1 MSSGKL
7 SGKQVRDLQRIVH
20 LVSGLLVGAYIY
32 TPLADV
38 TAFSLL
44 VQIVVVPVLVAA
56 GMAMWQMARLR
67 RLFARRRPTAVT
79 QTSRPPS
86 TTQRS

>member
-1 MSSGKL
+1 MSTRKL
-7 SGKQVRDLQRIVH
+7 SGKQVRDMQRVVH

-38 TAFSLL
+38 SAFSAL

-67 RLFARRRPTAVT
+67 RLLARRRPTA
-79 QTSRPPS
+79 S
-86 TTQRS
+86 TRHANSA

>member
-1 MSSGKL
+1 MSTRKL
-7 SGKQVRDLQRIVH
+7 SGKQVRDMQRVVH

-38 TAFSLL
+38 SAFSAL

-67 RLFARRRPTAVT
+67 RVLTRQRPTAPT
-79 QTSRPPS
+79 KHANSA
-86 TTQRS
+86 

>member
-1 MSSGKL
+1 MATGKL

-20 LVSGLLVGAYIY
+20 LVSGLLVGVYIY

-44 VQIVVVPVLVAA
+44 VQLVVVPVLVAA

-67 RLFARRRPTAVT
+67 RVLTRRRPTA
-79 QTSRPPS
+79 S
-86 TTQRS
+86 TKHANSA

>member
-1 MSSGKL
+1 MSAGKL

-20 LVSGLLVGAYIY
+20 LVSGLLVGLYIY

-38 TAFSLL
+38 AAFSLL
-44 VQIVVVPVLVAA
+44 VQLVVVPVLVAA

-67 RLFARRRPTAVT
+67 RLLARRRPTAPT
-79 QTSRPPS
+79 KHANSA
-86 TTQRS
+86 

>member
-1 MSSGKL
+1 MTTGKL
-7 SGKQVRDLQRIVH
+7 SGKQVRDVQRIVH

-38 TAFSLL
+38 SAFSAF
-44 VQIVVVPVLVAA
+44 VQLVVVPVLVAA

-79 QTSRPPS
+79 QPSRRPS
-86 TTQRS
+86 TS

>member
-1 MSSGKL
+1 MSTGKL
-7 SGKQVRDLQRIVH
+7 SGKQVRDVQRIIH

-38 TAFSLL
+38 PAFSAL
-44 VQIVVVPVLVAA
+44 VQVIVVPVLVGA

-67 RLFARRRPTAVT
+67 RLFMRRRPTAVT
-79 QTSRPPS
+79 KHANSA
-86 TTQRS
+86 

>member
-20 LVSGLLVGAYIY
+20 LVSGLLVGLYIY

-44 VQIVVVPVLVAA
+44 IQLIVVPVLVAA
-56 GMAMWQMARLR
+56 GMAM
-67 RLFARRRPTAVT
+67 
-79 QTSRPPS
+79 
-86 TTQRS
+86 

>member
-1 MSSGKL
+1 MATGKL
-7 SGKQVRDLQRIVH
+7 SGKQVRDVQRIVH

-38 TAFSLL
+38 AAFSAL
-44 VQIVVVPVLVAA
+44 VQLVVVPVLVAA

-67 RLFARRRPTAVT
+67 KLLARRRPAAVT
-79 QTSRPPS
+79 QTSRRPS

>member
-20 LVSGLLVGAYIY
+20 LVSGLLVGLYIY

-44 VQIVVVPVLVAA
+44 IQLVVVPVLVAA
-56 GMAMWQMARLR
+56 GMAMWQAARLR
-67 RLFARRRPTAVT
+67 RLFTRRRPTPVT
-79 QTSRPPS
+79 KHAKSA
-86 TTQRS
+86 

>member
-1 MSSGKL
+1 MSTGKL
-7 SGKQVRDLQRIVH
+7 SGKRVRDLQRIVH
-20 LVSGLLVGAYIY
+20 LASGLLVGVYIY

-38 TAFSLL
+38 PAFSAL

-67 RLFARRRPTAVT
+67 KLLARRRPRTLTKRAN
-79 QTSRPPS
+79 SA
-86 TTQRS
+86 

>member
-20 LVSGLLVGAYIY
+20 LVSGLLVGLYIY

-56 GMAMWQMARLR
+56 GMAMWQAARLR
-67 RLFARRRPTAVT
+67 RLFARQRSPAVT
-79 QTSRPPS
+79 KHAKSA
-86 TTQRS
+86 

>member
-1 MSSGKL
+1 MATGKL
-7 SGKQVRDLQRIVH
+7 SGKRVRDLQRIVH

-38 TAFSLL
+38 PAFSAL
-44 VQIVVVPVLVAA
+44 VQIVVVPVLVLA

-67 RLFARRRPTAVT
+67 RLGTRRRPAAPTRRAN
-79 QTSRPPS
+79 SA
-86 TTQRS
+86 

>member
-1 MSSGKL
+1 MSTGKL
-7 SGKQVRDLQRIVH
+7 SGKQVRDVQRIVH

-38 TAFSLL
+38 PAFSAL

-56 GMAMWQMARLR
+56 GVAMWQMARLR
-67 RLFARRRPTAVT
+67 RLAARRRPSALTKHAN
-79 QTSRPPS
+79 SA
-86 TTQRS
+86 

>member
-20 LVSGLLVGAYIY
+20 LVSGLLVGLYIY

-56 GMAMWQMARLR
+56 GIAMWQAARLR
-67 RLFARRRPTAVT
+67 RLFARLRSPAVT
-79 QTSRPPS
+79 KHAKSA
-86 TTQRS
+86 